1 MADDDDSIHGII
13 LDVLSTVLKDETDAE
28 ILASFENHKL
38 SNDIKEEKE

>member
-1 MADDDDSIHGII
+1 MSDDGDSIHGII
-13 LDVLSTVLKDETDAE
+13 LDVLSTVLKDETDTE